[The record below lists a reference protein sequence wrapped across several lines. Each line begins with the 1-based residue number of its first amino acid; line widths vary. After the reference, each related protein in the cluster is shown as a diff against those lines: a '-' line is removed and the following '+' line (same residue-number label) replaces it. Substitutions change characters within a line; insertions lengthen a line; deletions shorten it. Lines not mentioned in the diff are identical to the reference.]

1 MIYNNYEFLK
11 NLHETTYKQNCKEIK
26 KRYKMWF
33 DRHKDKTTEW
43 LQNRY
48 NKFIEALDNNL
59 ISSFTLETI
68 VIKNILEERNKPTL

>member
-11 NLHETTYKQNCKEIK
+11 NLHKTTYKQNCKEIE

-48 NKFIEALDNNL
+48 NEFVEALDNNL
-59 ISSFTLETI
+59 ISGFTLETI
-68 VIKNILEERNKPTL
+68 VIKNILEERSKPIL